1 MGRMV
6 DENDWLRDELGDTQR
21 RLIDAEAE
29 LAELRYDLLMV
40 PLIIAVS
47 LNYTEK
53 CAVLFAGR
61 KRSNEIL
68 WMN

>member
-29 LAELRYDLLMV
+29 LAELRYDLLMASF
-40 PLIIAVS
+40 IAVS

>member
-40 PLIIAVS
+40 SFITVS
-47 LNYTEK
+47 LN
-53 CAVLFAGR
+53 
-61 KRSNEIL
+61 
-68 WMN
+68 

>member
-40 PLIIAVS
+40 SFITVS

-53 CAVLFAGR
+53 CAGLFAGR